1 MSAVNSMVPLEFVSV
16 SKHFGE
22 QVALN
27 RLSLSL
33 DRGEILGFIGPN
45 GAGKTTTIH
54 LALGFLRPTS
64 GQGTIFGIPFASPR
78 SRRRVGFLPDAPAF
92 FAQSTVGAVEMT
104 ARLQSIK
111 DPDLRED
118 VDDLLRKLQLPLRKD
133 ARKLSR
139 GMQQRLGLAQAL
151 IHDPD
156 LLILDEPTSALDP
169 AGVIEVRDVLKT
181 IKNAGKSVFFSSH
194 QLSEVEQI
202 CDRVAFL
209 RSGSVLRQGNLTE
222 LTQDMTQMEVVFRKV
237 NPNIERLHPF
247 IDFLSKKQAT
257 GTVTW
262 VVGQTRHRPLIEAAW
277 AAGGELVFTSP
288 IRRSLEELF
297 LAWSVEGPGG

>member
-1 MSAVNSMVPLEFVSV
+1 MTSVNSLVPLEFVSV

-64 GQGTIFGIPFASPR
+64 GQGSIFGVPFGKPKA
-78 SRRRVGFLPDAPAF
+78 RRRVGFLPDSPAF

-104 ARLQSIK
+104 ARLQAIR

-118 VDDLLRKLQLPLRKD
+118 VDDLLRKLELPLRKD

-169 AGVIEVRDVLKT
+169 TGVIEVRDILRT
-181 IKNAGKSVFFSSH
+181 IRNAGKSVFFSSH

-209 RSGSVLRQGNLTE
+209 RSGAILRQGSLAE
-222 LTQDMTQMEVVFRKV
+222 LTQDMTQIEIVFRKV
-237 NPNIERLHPF
+237 DANVTQLRPF
-247 IDFLSKKQAT
+247 IDFLSKKQSS

-262 VVGQTRHRPLIEAAW
+262 LVRQAQQRPLIEAAW
-277 AAGGELVFTSP
+277 TAGGELISSAPV
-288 IRRSLEELF
+288 RRTLEELF
-297 LAWSVEGPGG
+297 LAWSVEGPGA

>member
-1 MSAVNSMVPLEFVSV
+1 MASTVPLEFNIV

-33 DRGEILGFIGPN
+33 EPGEILGFIGPN

-54 LALGFLRPTS
+54 IALGFLRPTS
-64 GQGTIFGIPFASPR
+64 GEGTIFGIPFGK
-78 SRRRVGFLPDAPAF
+78 SRARRKVGFLPDAPAF
-92 FAQSTVGAVEMT
+92 FAHSARAAVEMT
-104 ARLQSIK
+104 ARLQSIR
-111 DPDLRED
+111 DPELRED
-118 VDDLLRKLQLPLRKD
+118 VEDLLRKFELPVKKD

-169 AGVIEVRDVLKT
+169 GGVLEVRDVLRT
-181 IKNAGKSVFFSSH
+181 ARNAGKAVFFSSH
-194 QLSEVEQI
+194 QLTEVELI

-209 RSGSVLRQGNLTE
+209 RSGAILRQGRLDE
-222 LTQDMTQMEVVFRKV
+222 LTHDMTQMEVVVRNV
-237 NPNIERLHPF
+237 DPNVESLRPF
-247 IDFLSKKQAT
+247 VGALSKKQAA

-262 VVGQTRHRPLIEAAW
+262 VVGHAQQRPLIEAAW
-277 AAGGELVFTSP
+277 AAGGELVEASP
-288 IRRSLEELF
+288 VHRSLEELF
-297 LAWSVEGPGG
+297 LAWSVEGPAA